1 MNMVNKKTIVI
12 ILISLIISASI
23 YLFFFYLSVIDTKN
37 ISLSGYV
44 LDEETKKPIS
54 NVLVVINNERYEDD
68 KGNKNYDEYLGK
80 DRIELYSDNN
90 GYYSTTIEKSA
101 FITLSFQKNNYIKK
115 EEKGRYASKQMKYE
129 TYLRK
134 ER

>member
-1 MNMVNKKTIVI
+1 MVNKKTIVI

-37 ISLSGYV
+37 ISLRGYV

-129 TYLRK
+129 TYLKK
-134 ER
+134 E